1 MKTFLDINQR
11 IVYLKKFLSLN
22 ERRMDAAEKDRK

>member
-11 IVYLKKFLSLN
+11 IVYLKQFLSLN